1 KMRLFDYM
9 DKKLIFLDLH
19 AHSKEEALAEIVKR
33 MKENNAIKNES
44 DLLQEINNR
53 ETQGGTSLGNGVAIP
68 HARLKSLDK
77 IVVAMARLSAG
88 IDFGIEDHEPVSLI
102 FILITPTD
110 RAGEYLKVLAKLSK
124 FLKERELLK
133 QLFATDTIQA
143 TWQLFESVDNQEI

>member
-1 KMRLFDYM
+1 
-9 DKKLIFLDLH
+9 
-19 AHSKEEALAEIVKR
+19 
-33 MKENNAIKNES
+33 
-44 DLLQEINNR
+44 
-53 ETQGGTSLGNGVAIP
+53 
-68 HARLKSLDK
+68 
-77 IVVAMARLSAG
+77 MARLSAG

-133 QLFATDTIQA
+133 KLFATDTIQA

>member
-1 KMRLFDYM
+1 MRLFDYM

>member
-1 KMRLFDYM
+1 MRLFDYM

-53 ETQGGTSLGNGVAIP
+53 ETQGSTSLGNGVAIP

-124 FLKERELLK
+124 FLKEKKLLK
-133 QLFATDTIQA
+133 RLLAADSVPA
-143 TWQLFESVDNQEI
+143 AWELFESIEHQDI

>member
-1 KMRLFDYM
+1 MRLFDYM

-19 AHSKEEALAEIVKR
+19 AHSKKEALAEIVKR

-53 ETQGGTSLGNGVAIP
+53 ETQGSTSLGNGVAIP

-124 FLKERELLK
+124 FLK
-133 QLFATDTIQA
+133 
-143 TWQLFESVDNQEI
+143 

>member
-1 KMRLFDYM
+1 MRLFDYM

-19 AHSKEEALAEIVKR
+19 AHSKKEALAEIVKR

-53 ETQGGTSLGNGVAIP
+53 ETQGSTSLGNGVAIP

-133 QLFATDTIQA
+133 KLFATDTIQA